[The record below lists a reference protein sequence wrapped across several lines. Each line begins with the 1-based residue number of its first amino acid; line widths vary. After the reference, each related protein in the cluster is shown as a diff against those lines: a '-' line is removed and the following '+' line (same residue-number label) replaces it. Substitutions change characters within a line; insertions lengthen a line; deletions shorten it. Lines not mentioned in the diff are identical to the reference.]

1 MCALR
6 KQRGFFNSEIF
17 KQFLKL
23 ILPVFLLLVIF
34 MVVILSISQKAN
46 LAIFY
51 REEQNTVAFQAIN
64 IGSDIRYV
72 SSDLVRLAN
81 QNEIRPF
88 WDQDGNLIP
97 GILPALREEY
107 YQVSSCR
114 QLYDQIR
121 LIDEH
126 GMEIVRVNY
135 NDGHPVIVP
144 DDELQSKQNRYYFED
159 AIALNRGE
167 IFVSPMD
174 LNIEHGEI
182 EYPLK
187 PMIRFATPVFG
198 PRGEK
203 RGIVLLNYFGSQ
215 LLNRFAEQTDSLRGN
230 QAMLLNAE
238 GYWMYGAPADS
249 EWGFMYEEKE
259 SLIFAASFP
268 EEWQIISNNEEGQ
281 FETEAGLFTFAT
293 VYPLLEGQLSSTGS
307 GQAYD
312 SSISQLN
319 VSEYYWKVVS
329 FLPDDILNAADK
341 SRKMIA
347 LFILSI
353 LTLIMVAR
361 ARRIVNL
368 DHERKLAEKQLQE
381 AHDNLE
387 IKVLERTA
395 QLAVA
400 KDQAEAANRLKSI
413 FLATMSH
420 ELRTPLNSII
430 GFTGIL
436 LQGLAGKLS
445 SEQAKQIG
453 MVQSSSRHLLELIN
467 EVLDISKIEAGEM
480 EMYISTFD
488 VAESISSVIESLVPV
503 SQKSNIDLTL
513 KIALEVGQI
522 STDRRRFE
530 QILVNLIG
538 NAIKFTV
545 RGEVQVH
552 CLVKENHLIVKI
564 TDTGIGISH
573 DDLKHLFVEFSQLNS
588 GLTRSKDGA
597 GLGLSISRKLAHLLD
612 GEITIKSVFGEGST
626 FTVVLPLRKD
636 TNE

>member
-6 KQRGFFNSEIF
+6 KQRGFFNSEMF
-17 KQFLKL
+17 KQSLIL

-34 MVVILSISQKAN
+34 TVVILSISQKAD
-46 LAIFY
+46 LATFY

-64 IGSDIRYV
+64 IDSDIRHV
-72 SSDLVRLAN
+72 SSDLVSLAN
-81 QNEIRPF
+81 QNEIRAF
-88 WDQDGNLIP
+88 WDQEGNLIP

-107 YQVSSCR
+107 YQVSAYK

-126 GMEIVRVNY
+126 GMEVVRVNY
-135 NDGHPVIVP
+135 NNGQPVIVP
-144 DDELQSKQNRYYFED
+144 EDELQDKHNRYYFED
-159 AIALNRGE
+159 VITLNRGE

-182 EYPLK
+182 ETPNK
-187 PMIRFATPVFG
+187 PMIRFATPVFDLG
-198 PRGEK
+198 GKK
-203 RGIVLLNYFGSQ
+203 RGIILLNYFGSH
-215 LLNRFAEQTDSLRGN
+215 LLERFAEQADSLRGN
-230 QAMLLNAE
+230 QAMLLNSE
-238 GYWMYGAPADS
+238 GYWMYAPFPDS
-249 EWGFMYEEKE
+249 EWGFMYEEKK
-259 SLIFAASFP
+259 LLTFATSFP
-268 EEWQIISNNEEGQ
+268 DEWDIISNNEKGQ
-281 FETEAGLFTFAT
+281 FETEAGLFTFTT
-293 VYPLLEGQLSSTGS
+293 VYPLLEGQFSSTGS

-312 SSISQLN
+312 SSISQLET
-319 VSEYYWKVVS
+319 SDYYWKIVS
-329 FLPDDILNAADK
+329 FLPDDILNAASK
-341 SRKMIA
+341 TREIIA
-347 LFILSI
+347 LFVLTI

-361 ARRIVNL
+361 SRRIVSL
-368 DHERKLAEKQLQE
+368 EHERKLAEEQLQE

-387 IKVLERTA
+387 IKVFDRTA

-400 KDQAEAANRLKSI
+400 KEQAEAANRLKSI

-436 LQGLAGKLS
+436 LQGLTGKLS
-445 SEQAKQIG
+445 SEQTKQIG
-453 MVQSSSRHLLELIN
+453 MVQRSSRHLLELIN

-488 VAESISSVIESLVPV
+488 VVESISSVIESLVPA
-503 SQKSNIDLTL
+503 SQKSNLGLTL
-513 KIALEVGQI
+513 KIAPEVGQI

-538 NAIKFTV
+538 NAIKFTEQ
-545 RGEVQVH
+545 GEVQVY
-552 CLVKENHLIVKI
+552 CLVKENHLEVKI
-564 TDTGIGISH
+564 TDTGIGMSSEN
-573 DDLKHLFVEFSQLNS
+573 LKLLFVEFSQLNS
-588 GLTRSKDGA
+588 GLTRSKEGA

-612 GEITIKSVFGEGST
+612 GDIIVESVFGEGST

-636 TNE
+636 INE